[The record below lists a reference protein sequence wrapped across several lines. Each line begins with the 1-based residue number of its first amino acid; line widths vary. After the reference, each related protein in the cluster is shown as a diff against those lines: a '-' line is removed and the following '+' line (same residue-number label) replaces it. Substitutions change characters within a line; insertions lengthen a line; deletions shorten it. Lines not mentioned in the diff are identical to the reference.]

1 MTLADYVANSDA
13 YEPQVQRNSITQLL
27 KSNNPDCS
35 LTRGYCD
42 GFGIP
47 HVRTTSY
54 QQKFFQMYGV
64 DYSDDSYSFLFK
76 HIEETLKGIE
86 CLKFTYEEEQGRWLC
101 VYGTKPIKKQL
112 SREQLLVYEN
122 KKKLLNIYS
131 CGFSSNRKTI
141 TLETIYLTNILKLPF
156 NCFMKAGISEDM
168 RSRLRTQIA
177 TKAREMFP
185 HSATGQTPWSEY
197 YEFTEEDHDILI
209 GHREWSENEV
219 IIRRDISKNKLVI
232 YFNCISGDGVSSL
245 FVKRTLQHSLEVLE
259 PSDFSWNVRSNYIKF
274 VEGCQ
279 TSVKGNVEK
288 YIFNEWLVREIST
301 CYAY

>member
-47 HVRTTSY
+47 HVQTTSF
-54 QQKFFQMYGV
+54 QQKFFKIYDV

-122 KKKLLNIYS
+122 KKQLLNINN
-131 CGFSSNRKTI
+131 CCFSRKTI

-156 NCFMKAGISEDM
+156 NCFMKAGVSENM
-168 RSRLRTQIA
+168 RSRLRSQIA
-177 TKAREMFP
+177 VEARRMFP
-185 HSATGQTPWSEY
+185 NSATGQTPWSEY
-197 YEFTEEDHDILI
+197 CEFTEEDHDILR
-209 GHREWSENEV
+209 GHREWSEIEV
-219 IIRRDISKNKLVI
+219 IIRRDISKNKLDI
-232 YFNCISGDGVSSL
+232 YFNRISGDKVSSL
-245 FVKRTLQHSLEVLE
+245 FVKMTLTDSLEVLE
-259 PSDFSWNVRSNYIKF
+259 PSDFTWNVRSNYIKF
-274 VEGCQ
+274 VEGCE
-279 TSVKGNVEK
+279 TSVKGNVER